1 MIKYRTIDG
10 RCCESVKAAL
20 DYDIKYVKNKNTIMQ
35 DGYYSLYKVSSMD
48 ELVPL
53 IYGKYKIKN
62 LSCFPYYIIENKQTS
77 ELTLV
82 TVEDLNEA
90 IKMLITKR
98 K

>member
-10 RCCESVKAAL
+10 KVCESVIKAL
-20 DYDIKYVKNKNTIMQ
+20 EYDCEYVKSRNTIMQ
-35 DGYYSLYKVSSMD
+35 DGYYSLYKINNMD
-48 ELVPL
+48 ELIPI

-62 LSCFPYYIIENKQTS
+62 LYDFPYYIIENKITS

-82 TVEDLNEA
+82 TVSDLNEA
-90 IKMLITKR
+90 IKTLITKR